1 MVVKVLGVLDEQV
14 DWTWLRLRF
23 WLVSVSCFESEVPWS
38 SLLEY
43 LESFWKT
50 LDWLLTTGSML
61 HLLFYNSYYCFSE
74 FLFVDNDIEST
85 SCSCMC
91 LFACVCLCL
100 CLSVCMCLCL
110 CVRFF
115 CSSFFLCLFYVV
127 SFFVLCSIQEL
138 HLGRPGCSAYVF
150 WLLLEHLSSISH
162 EKIDEFYWF

>member
-1 MVVKVLGVLDEQV
+1 MVVKVLGVFDEQV

-61 HLLFYNSYYCFSE
+61 HLFFWNSYYCFSE
-74 FLFVDNDIEST
+74 FHFVDNDIEST

-91 LFACVCLCL
+91 LFACVCAFACA
-100 CLSVCMCLCL
+100 CVSVCMCMCLCL

-115 CSSFFLCLFYVV
+115 FFLFSLFFFLCSICFV
-127 SFFVLCSIQEL
+127 FFLVCSIQEL
-138 HLGRPGCSAYVF
+138 HLGRPGCSA
-150 WLLLEHLSSISH
+150 
-162 EKIDEFYWF
+162 

>member
-1 MVVKVLGVLDEQV
+1 MVVKVLGVFDEQV

-23 WLVSVSCFESEVPWS
+23 WLVSVMCLESEVPWS

-61 HLLFYNSYYCFSE
+61 HLFFWNSYYCFSE
-74 FLFVDNDIEST
+74 FHFVDNDIEST

-100 CLSVCMCLCL
+100 CLSVCMCMCLCL

-115 CSSFFLCLFYVV
+115 LFVVFLRFSFVWLYAFSFFF
-127 SFFVLCSIQEL
+127 FFVQYKNDIWDALAAQLRCF
-138 HLGRPGCSAYVF
+138 GCC
-150 WLLLEHLSSISH
+150 
-162 EKIDEFYWF
+162 